1 MSVNNVYNFN
11 GYSWP
16 ENIILIAGDSMIDR
30 INEKRIS
37 TKFSWSKSTI
47 ETLDKGVKQM
57 KS

>member
-47 ETLDKGVKQM
+47 ETLHKGVK
-57 KS
+57 